1 MSNQEQKEEQVCTV
15 CDGKRIS
22 KPDLQ
27 DLNGNEQMQYHPIE
41 CQHCKGSGK
50 EPN

>member
-1 MSNQEQKEEQVCTV
+1 MSNQDQKQEQVCTV
-15 CDGKRIS
+15 CDGKRIN
-22 KPDLQ
+22 KVNLQ
-27 DLNGNEQMQYHPIE
+27 DLNENKKTQYPPME